1 MTSKFA
7 GLKEMRQRRS
17 QQDAQQ
23 GLVGES
29 PDLTAVFS
37 LVSAS
42 LVSASPVSAP
52 LVSAPVDDAAPTPV
66 PAKKM
71 GRPPGKRSNP
81 EYQQVTVLLHSATYT
96 EARKRL
102 LDERKDVSDLIN
114 ELLDGW
120 LKV

>member
-17 QQDAQQ
+17 EQSE
-23 GLVGES
+23 VGENAEI
-29 PDLTAVFS
+29 TAATSSV
-37 LVSAS
+37 
-42 LVSASPVSAP
+42 PAP
-52 LVSAPVDDAAPTPV
+52 RSEAGPTPLA
-66 PAKKM
+66 AKKM

-81 EYQQVTVLLHSATYT
+81 EYQQVTVLLHSAIYT

-120 LKV
+120 LKL